1 MQDVVQI
8 TPASKKLLWSGNI
21 ISAIPVLMMLTSAV
35 MKFLKPASLV
45 EEMARLGYDDK
56 LALPIGIAEMACIVI
71 YLIPRTSVL
80 GAILLTGYLGGATAT
95 HIRVGDPFFIPII
108 LGMFIWLGLF
118 LRDERL
124 RVLIPLRNQFPA

>member
-1 MQDVVQI
+1 MQDVVQTI
-8 TPASKKLLWSGNI
+8 PVSKKILWTGNI
-21 ISAIPVLMMLTSAV
+21 VSAIPALMIFTSAA

-45 EEMARLGYDDK
+45 EEMARRGYNDK

-80 GAILLTGYLGGATAT
+80 GAILLTGYLGGATSA
-95 HIRVGDPFFIPII
+95 HVRIGEPFFIPII
-108 LGMFIWLGLF
+108 LGVLIWLGLF

-124 RVLIPLRNQFPA
+124 RVLVPLRD